1 MSPSKTA
8 IAVSIGILLV
18 MQHATSAQQAG
29 VSQGARPSPEP
40 LQPYSSANT
49 VAYTTSMEVLNDK
62 RKLGPG
68 DRVSFRVV
76 EDRKQPVQLVV
87 TDSGE
92 MEVPLV
98 GRVPAAD
105 KTCKQLA
112 YDIKSLLEKEYYFQ
126 ATVILGLDS
135 LSGKSPGRIYLMG
148 QIRGQGAMDLPADE
162 ELTVSK
168 AILRAGG
175 LADFANRKKIR
186 LIRKKGPDLKETET
200 IIVNLSEILDKGRYD
215 KDPVLV
221 PGDVINVPERLVNF

>member
-98 GRVPAAD
+98 GRVPAAE
-105 KTCKQLA
+105 KTL
-112 YDIKSLLEKEYYFQ
+112 Q
-126 ATVILGLDS
+126 ATGLRHQGTAREGILLPGHRDPRS
-135 LSGKSPGRIYLMG
+135 GQSQRQIAWQDLSHGPDPRPGRHG
-148 QIRGQGAMDLPADE
+148 PSRG
-162 ELTVSK
+162 
-168 AILRAGG
+168 
-175 LADFANRKKIR
+175 
-186 LIRKKGPDLKETET
+186 
-200 IIVNLSEILDKGRYD
+200 
-215 KDPVLV
+215 
-221 PGDVINVPERLVNF
+221 

>member
-1 MSPSKTA
+1 
-8 IAVSIGILLV
+8 
-18 MQHATSAQQAG
+18 
-29 VSQGARPSPEP
+29 
-40 LQPYSSANT
+40 
-49 VAYTTSMEVLNDK
+49 
-62 RKLGPG
+62 
-68 DRVSFRVV
+68 
-76 EDRKQPVQLVV
+76 
-87 TDSGE
+87 
-92 MEVPLV
+92 
-98 GRVPAAD
+98 
-105 KTCKQLA
+105 
-112 YDIKSLLEKEYYFQ
+112 
-126 ATVILGLDS
+126 
-135 LSGKSPGRIYLMG
+135 MG